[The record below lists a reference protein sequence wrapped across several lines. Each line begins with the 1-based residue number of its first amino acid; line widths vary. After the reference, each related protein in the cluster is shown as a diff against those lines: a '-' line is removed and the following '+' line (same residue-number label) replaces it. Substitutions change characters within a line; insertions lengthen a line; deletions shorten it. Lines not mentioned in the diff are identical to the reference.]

1 MYDLVIFLV
10 RLFRNIS
17 EETPEAFPYIPQMY
31 LETSIE
37 AFHSLRRADPP
48 YDLLQGTF
56 GRGSL
61 AQNNRSF
68 VCRRCL

>member
-17 EETPEAFPYIPQMY
+17 DETPEAFPYIPQMY

-56 GRGSL
+56 GEAL
-61 AQNNRSF
+61 AQNNRSL
-68 VCRRCL
+68 VCLCCL